1 MNDEQDSGPK
11 SQVPGSKSQG
21 SSSQA
26 STTDTTQDTL
36 GFNIGA
42 NASEIAGET
51 VSVVGEATGRFPR
64 TPSVERS
71 ERESTGKHAFMVGAG
86 ILISRIIGVIR
97 QRVFAY
103 YFGGHSVAADAFS
116 AAFRIPNFLQN
127 VFGEGALSASFIPVY
142 ANLLARKDEKEASR
156 VAGAVLTLLALVTS
170 VIVLL
175 GVLTTPHIISIVAWG
190 FVGERRELSIRLV
203 QIFFPGAGLLV
214 MSAWCLGVLN
224 SHRKFFLSYTAPVVW
239 NLAII
244 AALIFFGHHS
254 GQLDQ
259 VQLGP
264 FQFRLA
270 ILTAWGSVVGSA
282 LQFLVQ
288 LPTVLWL
295 VKGLRPV
302 FDIAS
307 TSVRSV
313 LRNFFPVFMSRG
325 VVQISAFVDAGLASL
340 VPYIGAVAA
349 LTYAQSLYTLP
360 VSLFGMSVS
369 AAELPA
375 MSSALGTSAEIAG
388 QLRQRLDSGL
398 RRIAFF
404 IVPSAMAMLALGD
417 VMTAALYQTGQFT
430 HADSRYV
437 WGILAGSTIGLLAS
451 TLGRLYA
458 STYYALHDTR
468 TPLRYAIIR
477 VTLTTVL
484 GYLCA
489 IPLPPAI
496 GLDPKWGVAGLTASA
511 GIAGWI
517 EFALLRRTLNKR
529 IGQTGLRLDYVAKLW
544 VAAAVGAGVGWAIKL
559 SIGGHHPVIIAALVL
574 VPYGLAYFAVS
585 AVLKVPE
592 LNTVLGRVLRIV
604 GIQKR

>member
-1 MNDEQDSGPK
+1 MNDEHDAD
-11 SQVPGSKSQG
+11 SKSSVSG
-21 SSSQA
+21 SESNNGISQ
-26 STTDTTQDTL
+26 SIPPNNDNDREGL
-36 GFNIGA
+36 NLRR
-42 NASEIAGET
+42 NAAEIAGET
-51 VSVVGEATGRFPR
+51 VAVVGEATGQFQRP
-64 TPSVERS
+64 PSVERG
-71 ERESTGKHAFMVGAG
+71 ERESTGKSAFLVGAG

-97 QRVFAY
+97 QRIFGH
-103 YFGGHSVAADAFS
+103 YFGVSLAADAFN

-142 ANLLARKDEKEASR
+142 ANLLARKDEKEAGR
-156 VAGAVLTLLALVTS
+156 VASAVLTVLALLTS

-175 GVLTTPHIISIVAWG
+175 GVLGTPYIVSIVAWG
-190 FVGERRELSIRLV
+190 FVSERRELTIRLV

-224 SHRKFFLSYTAPVVW
+224 SHRKFLLSYTAPVVW

-244 AALIFFGHHS
+244 ASLILFGSHS
-254 GQLDQ
+254 GNLDE
-259 VQLGP
+259 VQLGV
-264 FQFRLA
+264 FQGRLA
-270 ILTAWGSVVGSA
+270 ILTAWGSVIGSA
-282 LQFLVQ
+282 LQFVVQ

-295 VKGLRPV
+295 VRGLRPV
-302 FDIAS
+302 IDFANAN
-307 TSVRSV
+307 VRTV
-313 LRNFFPVFMSRG
+313 IRNFFPVFMSRG

-340 VPYIGAVAA
+340 VPYIGAVSA
-349 LTYAQSLYTLP
+349 LGYAQSLYTLP

-375 MSSALGTSAEIAG
+375 MSSALGTSDEIAD
-388 QLRQRLDSGL
+388 QLRRRLDGGL

-417 VMTAALYQTGQFT
+417 VMTAALYQTGQFK

-468 TPLRYAIIR
+468 TPLRYAIVR

-484 GYLCA
+484 GYLFA

-517 EFALLRRTLNKR
+517 EFALLRRSLNKR
-529 IGQTGLRLDYVAKLW
+529 IGKTGLPLGYVLKLW
-544 VAAAVGAGVGWAIKL
+544 LAAAAGAGAGWAIKL
-559 SIGGHHPVIIAALVL
+559 ALGAYHPAIVAVLVL
-574 VPYGLAYFAVS
+574 LPYGLIYFAVT
-585 AVLKVPE
+585 AVLRVPE
-592 LNTVLGRVLRIV
+592 LNSVLGRVFRLGGR
-604 GIQKR
+604 RR

>member
-1 MNDEQDSGPK
+1 MNDKQDPDSK
-11 SQVPGSKSQG
+11 SQAPGSDSQG
-21 SSSQA
+21 SSSKSIPPDA
-26 STTDTTQDTL
+26 DSVREGL
-36 GFNIGA
+36 NLRR
-42 NASEIAGET
+42 NAAEIAGET
-51 VSVVGEATGRFPR
+51 VAVVGEATGQFQRP
-64 TPSVERS
+64 PSVERG
-71 ERESTGKHAFMVGAG
+71 ERESTGKSAFLVGAG

-97 QRVFAY
+97 QRVFGH
-103 YFGGHSVAADAFS
+103 YFGVSLAADAFN

-156 VAGAVLTLLALVTS
+156 VASAVLTVLALVTA

-175 GVLTTPHIISIVAWG
+175 GVLGTPYIVTIVAWG
-190 FVGERRELSIRLV
+190 FVSERRELTIRLV

-224 SHRKFFLSYTAPVVW
+224 SHRKFLLSYTAPVVW

-244 AALIFFGHHS
+244 ASLILFGSHS
-254 GQLDQ
+254 GNLEG
-259 VQLGP
+259 VQLGA
-264 FQFRLA
+264 FQSRLA
-270 ILTAWGSVVGSA
+270 ILTAWGSVIGSA
-282 LQFLVQ
+282 LQFVVQ

-295 VKGLRPV
+295 VRGLRPV
-302 FDIAS
+302 FDFANAN
-307 TSVRSV
+307 VRTV

-325 VVQISAFVDAGLASL
+325 VVQISAFIDAGLASL
-340 VPYIGAVAA
+340 VPYIGAVSA
-349 LTYAQSLYTLP
+349 LGYAQSLYTLP

-375 MSSALGTSAEIAG
+375 MSSALGTSDEIAD
-388 QLRQRLDSGL
+388 QLRRRLDGGL

-417 VMTAALYQTGQFT
+417 VMTAALYQTGQFK

-484 GYLCA
+484 GYLFA

-517 EFALLRRTLNKR
+517 EFALLRRTLNRR
-529 IGQTGLRLDYVAKLW
+529 IGRTGLPLTYVVKLW
-544 VAAAVGAGVGWAIKL
+544 LAAAAGAGAGWAIKL
-559 SIGGHHPVIIAALVL
+559 YLGAYHPAIIAGLVL
-574 VPYGLAYFAVS
+574 LPYGLIYFAVT
-585 AVLKVPE
+585 AVFRVPE
-592 LNTVLGRVLRIV
+592 LNAVLGRVLKLGR
-604 GIQKR
+604 RRR